1 MFPLQSHDPPKKI
14 PEAVYMA
21 AYRVYSK
28 VYAPQEAMIDLDG
41 RGCRGGFGTLEFIAF
56 LYASGFP
63 EAEWRIRVDECF
75 KSDAFS
81 EHEKPKA

>member
-1 MFPLQSHDPPKKI
+1 MRMFPLQTDDAPKKI
-14 PEAVYMA
+14 PEAVYMQ

-28 VYAPQEAMIDLDG
+28 VYAPHQAMIDLEG

-63 EAEWRIRVDECF
+63 ENEWRKRVDECF
-75 KSDAFS
+75 DSPTSGKV
-81 EHEKPKA
+81 KP